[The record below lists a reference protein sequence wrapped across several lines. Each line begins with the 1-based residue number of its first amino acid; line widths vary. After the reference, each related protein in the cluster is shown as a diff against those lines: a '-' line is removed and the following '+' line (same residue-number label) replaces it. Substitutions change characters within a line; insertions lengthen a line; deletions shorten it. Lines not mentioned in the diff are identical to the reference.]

1 MLPRIPIP
9 STVQLPAPSSAAPPS
24 FPGLVSSL
32 RPIKR
37 LSSQLATEA
46 TLLHRFS
53 YKNKNQHKGAGW
65 WRKVIEADRVVARTL
80 VELEG
85 FLREFGLSKDSDE
98 AALIKREMIVSGVLR
113 LPRAMLIVEKTVQ
126 VLLKCASILEQL
138 IHSRAFLA
146 FALIVVALI
155 SRLHSL
161 TVVLYDELSRTSAV
175 LMKLVQTNE
184 LTPALGNP
192 LSRLPKNLRRFISA
206 DPPREPTSVPLSN
219 LPTPRDAGSPADT
232 PASSATDDI
241 GTVVTRAHPRASGN
255 RTRDSTPSS
264 TKPFLHPDVA
274 ATPSTSAGQS
284 PAPRAP
290 APTSTELQS
299 PKAKKL
305 KRPPS
310 SAPAEPSP
318 LAALPSPPGLFPFDL
333 DAPVPVRPSALP
345 TLATA
350 GKRAADK
357 GERGEGEGDSEVGRK
372 KKKKV
377 RRSGGAGDEIDA
389 IFG

>member
-1 MLPRIPIP
+1 MLPRTPIP

-37 LSSQLATEA
+37 ISSQLATEA

-65 WRKVIEADRVVARTL
+65 WRKVVEVDRVVARTL
-80 VELEG
+80 VELEA
-85 FLREFGLSKDSDE
+85 FLREFGLTKDSDE
-98 AALIKREMIVSGVLR
+98 AAMIKREMIVSGLLH
-113 LPRAMLIVEKTVQ
+113 LPRAMLIVEKAVR

-155 SRLHSL
+155 ARLHSL

-184 LTPALGNP
+184 LTSALEKT
-192 LSRLPKNLRRFISA
+192 LSRLPKNLRRFVSA
-206 DPPREPTSVPLSN
+206 DPPREPDSVPLSN
-219 LPTPRDAGSPADT
+219 LPTPLDACSPADT
-232 PASSATDDI
+232 PSSSALDDT
-241 GTVVTRAHPRASGN
+241 GAVVTRPRSSAN
-255 RTRDSTPSS
+255 RTRDGKPSS
-264 TKPFLHPDVA
+264 MKPPPL
-274 ATPSTSAGQS
+274 PSSASIPSASARQS
-284 PAPRAP
+284 PAPQAP
-290 APTSTELQS
+290 PPTSADLQP
-299 PKAKKL
+299 PKKKKL

-310 SAPAEPSP
+310 SAPAEPSS
-318 LAALPSPPGLFPFDL
+318 LAPLPSPPGLFPFAL
-333 DAPVPVRPSALP
+333 DAPAPVRALAQP
-345 TLATA
+345 TLAQA

-357 GERGEGEGDSEVGRK
+357 DKKREGDGDVPRK

-377 RRSGGAGDEIDA
+377 RKSGGAGDEIDA